1 VNVFE
6 SVDKELTNELCK
18 LLRQGFKIVC
28 VGTELRSDDRVGLYI
43 CDKMLSLN
51 FKNVIKCSYGL
62 ENCIEDLINLEKALI
77 IDGLYTD
84 LPPGTIVLANPDE
97 LSDDIL
103 VSTHSIP
110 HKLVIKLIRS
120 LGGLKE
126 VKILGIRVK
135 SLDIGTSLSPEI
147 KRVADELV
155 NKLLSV
161 LGKSDH

>member
-1 VNVFE
+1 VDVFE
-6 SVDKELTNELCK
+6 HLDESLIDELRK
-18 LLRQGFKIVC
+18 LLIQGFKIVC

-43 CDKMLSLN
+43 CDKMISLG

-62 ENCIEDLINLEKALI
+62 ENCIEDLVNLEKALI

-84 LPPGTIVLANPDE
+84 LPPGAIILADPDE
-97 LSDDIL
+97 LSDDMLI
-103 VSTHSIP
+103 STHSIP
-110 HKLVIKLIRS
+110 HKLVIKFVKS

-147 KRVADELV
+147 KRVADDLV
-155 NKLLSV
+155 NKLLNV
-161 LGKSDH
+161 LGKSNY